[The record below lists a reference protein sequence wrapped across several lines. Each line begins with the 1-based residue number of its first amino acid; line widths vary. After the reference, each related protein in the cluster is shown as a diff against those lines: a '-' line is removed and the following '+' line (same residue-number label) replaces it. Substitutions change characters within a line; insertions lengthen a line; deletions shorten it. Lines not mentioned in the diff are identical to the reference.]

1 MIMLFTSSLPCWWL
15 LFCKL
20 VDSTTIFVLK
30 DYAFLAIAAAFG
42 IVMLITGYVAVLPA
56 LLVAGVMPGALV
68 LVLVLSLFIKQ
79 LDNLSGALNFVG
91 FPMFFLSSALYPL

>member
-1 MIMLFTSSLPCWWL
+1 ML
-15 LFCKL
+15 
-20 VDSTTIFVLK
+20 VVVVLQTCRLHHN
-30 DYAFLAIAAAFG
+30 FRPEGLRFSAIAAAFG